1 MFLKAGDGGAGGG
14 ISLAGTW
21 WDKKAL
27 AIAKEVTMSFD
38 GDLQIY
44 AFKTLVNST
53 IQVRI
58 EKLSNK

>member
-1 MFLKAGDGGAGGG
+1 MAE
-14 ISLAGTW
+14 
-21 WDKKAL
+21 
-27 AIAKEVTMSFD
+27 EVSMSFE
-38 GDLQIY
+38 GDLKIY